1 MSKSSNEHF
10 NYVQQQLAED
20 SQLDIYENHYVTQA
34 LRMNAN
40 QYEEND
46 PYFMFDKVKHH
57 ES

>member
-10 NYVQQQLAED
+10 NYVQQQLADD

-46 PYFMFDKVKHH
+46 PYFMFDKANQ
-57 ES
+57 